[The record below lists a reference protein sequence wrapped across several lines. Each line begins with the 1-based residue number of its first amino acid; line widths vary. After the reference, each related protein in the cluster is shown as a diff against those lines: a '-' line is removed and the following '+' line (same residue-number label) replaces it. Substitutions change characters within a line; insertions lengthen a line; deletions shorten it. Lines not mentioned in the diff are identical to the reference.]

1 MIPGSRSL
9 VSLPRLSRTGRPLAG
24 LLIVLTALAPPLAVS
39 GPWAA
44 VAAGAVSVPQG
55 VYAALGDS
63 YASGSGIA
71 PYAPGTDGADGN
83 GCRRSTAAYPHRV
96 GQDVDRRLSF
106 HACAGARTNDFYQA
120 KAQDEPAQL
129 DQLGRDTGLVTF
141 SIGGNDVGF
150 ADVMR
155 DCIDGLE
162 LLPFKTCHGEERI
175 TGRVDAA
182 LDALRG
188 TGAQADVHSYDAI
201 LDDIGSRAPDAEV
214 VAVGYPPL
222 FPAEGGGGG
231 MLSDRCE
238 GVKKADQ
245 RWMVEKTNELN
256 GIVQAAAQRH
266 GALFADPSAGFAG
279 HELCGQDQAWFG
291 GLLSAVPFHPT
302 QDGHAAIAQNIL
314 TTLGAQDGRAAAP
327 GWADATHWA
336 DMEAD
341 ERPTGEV
348 AATRSG
354 DQLSLDASGSTDA
367 DGRIVDVDW
376 YVEHADGS
384 QEVLTGERVD
394 AAVPAGEPASV
405 TAVVTDDKGLTD
417 FVTRVVPVC
426 ARETDGGAVGRD
438 VVVYGTEVM
447 PVSSV
452 DLGTLSWSATGE
464 KVQDVQVGDVDG
476 DGLDDLVA
484 PAAPERD
491 GQLCLR
497 GALADGD
504 ALDVCV
510 QADS

>member
-266 GALFADPSAGFAG
+266 GALFADPSADFAG

-302 QDGHAAIAQNIL
+302 QDGHAAIAQDIL

-452 DLGTLSWSATGE
+452 DLGTLSWSTTGE

-497 GALADGD
+497 GALTDGD

>member
-55 VYAALGDS
+55 AYAALGDS

-497 GALADGD
+497 GALTDGD

-510 QADS
+510 RADS

>member
-129 DQLGRDTGLVTF
+129 DQLGRDMGLVTF

-348 AATRSG
+348 AATRLG

-497 GALADGD
+497 GALTDGD

>member
-314 TTLGAQDGRAAAP
+314 TTLGAQDRRAAAP

-497 GALADGD
+497 GALTDGD

-510 QADS
+510 RADS

>member
-497 GALADGD
+497 GALTDGD

-510 QADS
+510 RADS

>member
-1 MIPGSRSL
+1 
-9 VSLPRLSRTGRPLAG
+9 
-24 LLIVLTALAPPLAVS
+24 
-39 GPWAA
+39 
-44 VAAGAVSVPQG
+44 
-55 VYAALGDS
+55 
-63 YASGSGIA
+63 
-71 PYAPGTDGADGN
+71 
-83 GCRRSTAAYPHRV
+83 
-96 GQDVDRRLSF
+96 
-106 HACAGARTNDFYQA
+106 
-120 KAQDEPAQL
+120 
-129 DQLGRDTGLVTF
+129 
-141 SIGGNDVGF
+141 
-150 ADVMR
+150 MR

-279 HELCGQDQAWFG
+279 HELCGQNQAWFG

-302 QDGHAAIAQNIL
+302 QDGHAAIAQDIL

-348 AATRSG
+348 AVTRSG

-452 DLGTLSWSATGE
+452 DLGTLSWSTTGE

-497 GALADGD
+497 GALTDGD

>member
-302 QDGHAAIAQNIL
+302 QDGHAAIAQDIR

-394 AAVPAGEPASV
+394 AAVPAGESASV

-497 GALADGD
+497 GALTDGD

>member
-302 QDGHAAIAQNIL
+302 QDGHAAIAQDIL

-447 PVSSV
+447 PMSSV

-497 GALADGD
+497 GALTDGD

>member
-426 ARETDGGAVGRD
+426 ARETDGGAMGRD

-497 GALADGD
+497 GALTDGG

>member
-55 VYAALGDS
+55 VYTALGDS

-302 QDGHAAIAQNIL
+302 QDGHAAIAQDIL

-497 GALADGD
+497 GALTDGD

>member
-447 PVSSV
+447 SVSSV

-497 GALADGD
+497 GALTDGD

-510 QADS
+510 RADS

>member
-497 GALADGD
+497 GALTDGD

>member
-497 GALADGD
+497 GALTDGG

>member
-348 AATRSG
+348 AATRLG

-497 GALADGD
+497 GALTDGD

>member
-302 QDGHAAIAQNIL
+302 QDGHAAIAQDIL

-452 DLGTLSWSATGE
+452 DLGTLSWSTTGE

-491 GQLCLR
+491 GQLCLW
-497 GALADGD
+497 GALTDGD

>member
-201 LDDIGSRAPDAEV
+201 LDDIGSRAPHAEV

-497 GALADGD
+497 GALTDGD

>member
-384 QEVLTGERVD
+384 QEVLTGEWVD

-497 GALADGD
+497 GALTDGD

-510 QADS
+510 RADS

>member
-44 VAAGAVSVPQG
+44 VAVSVPQG

-497 GALADGD
+497 GALTDGD

-510 QADS
+510 RADS

>member
-266 GALFADPSAGFAG
+266 GALFADPSTGFAG
-279 HELCGQDQAWFG
+279 HELCGQNQAWFG

-302 QDGHAAIAQNIL
+302 QDGHAAIAQDIL

-348 AATRSG
+348 AVTRSG

-438 VVVYGTEVM
+438 VVVYSTEVM

-452 DLGTLSWSATGE
+452 DLGTLSWSTTGE

-497 GALADGD
+497 GALTDGD

>member
-279 HELCGQDQAWFG
+279 HELCGQNQAWFG

-302 QDGHAAIAQNIL
+302 QDGHAAIAQDIL

-497 GALADGD
+497 GALTDGD

>member
-302 QDGHAAIAQNIL
+302 QDGHAAIAQDIL

-348 AATRSG
+348 AVTRSG

-452 DLGTLSWSATGE
+452 DLGTLSWNTTGE

-497 GALADGD
+497 GALTDGD